1 MKKYIKRSNNPLKPQ
16 DYPRQKGGT
25 AVQYITGIFALNIR
39 TMPDV
44 CGDWHRGALDWNK
57 VCLQESGQSVWGNYG
72 IAKDHFVPEL
82 GRKCNVAN
90 TVRAL
95 LDLIAAKQ
103 FHYAQGMQSDF
114 VCNDD
119 YTTEIFDKVLMLK
132 NRPDWS
138 EIDSFM
144 QSEYKMKWVRYA
156 GSEASAPK
164 TIAVPNRKQHTETM
178 RSFLQF
184 LGSQCKGG
192 EYTLKGGAALML
204 YYGSDRLPDRLD
216 FDQCEKSGDLIP
228 IVEQFCKAN
237 GYALQIAETTP
248 AVQRC
253 TVSYG
258 AERPEAALTIKVSR
272 RTWAVDPSLC
282 ESKDGARVYKIDT
295 LALLINNDFQSRTRL
310 CDLFDLCFICMHCF
324 QLLSGNTKE
333 AIAGALAYRG
343 LDYADWVIHTQSD
356 PSIDS
361 EKLMTGVRKAF
372 EVCGLPFRESSP
384 DES

>member
-1 MKKYIKRSNNPLKPQ
+1 M
-16 DYPRQKGGT
+16 
-25 AVQYITGIFALNIR
+25 QYITGIFALNIR
-39 TMPDV
+39 TMSDV
-44 CGDWHRGALDWNK
+44 SGDWHRGALDWSK
-57 VCLQESGQSVWGNYG
+57 VCLQDSDQSLWGDYG

-103 FHYAQGMQSDF
+103 FHYAQGMQSDLI
-114 VCNDD
+114 CNDN

-132 NRPDWS
+132 NCPDWS

-164 TIAVPNRKQHTETM
+164 TIAVPNRKQHTEVM
-178 RSFLQF
+178 HSFLQF
-184 LGSQCKGG
+184 LGSQCKDG
-192 EYTLKGGAALML
+192 EYTLKGGSGLML
-204 YYGSDRLPDRLD
+204 FYGSDRLPDRLD
-216 FDQCEKSGDLIP
+216 FDQCGRGDIVP
-228 IVEQFCKAN
+228 IIERFCEAN
-237 GYALQIAETTP
+237 GYAFQIAENTP

-258 AERPEAALTIKVSR
+258 AERPEAALTIEVSR
-272 RTWAVDPSLC
+272 RTWAADPSLC
-282 ESKDGARVYKIDT
+282 ESKDGANVYKIDT

-310 CDLFDLCFICMHCF
+310 CDLFDICFICTQYFH
-324 QLLSGNTKE
+324 LLSGNTKE
-333 AIAGALAYRG
+333 AIAAALSYRG
-343 LDYADWVIHTQSD
+343 LDYADWVIHTQSA

-361 EKLMTGVRKAF
+361 EKLMNSARKAF
-372 EVCGLPFRESSP
+372 DVCGLPFRESSP